1 MTVMTDLESEEVY
14 QLLVAFSSY
23 TELKR
28 KIIVCLAHI
37 YPQAVSGVQLS
48 KMIGYSGQ
56 ARTLY
61 RGVLDRLKE
70 DNVILLDKLTPKL
83 YSIRINHNHQLMKM
97 LVELAQTHG
106 TELKRQY
113 EEIIKEGEQNE

>member
-1 MTVMTDLESEEVY
+1 MGNNDSEEIY

-28 KIIVCLAHI
+28 KILLCLAHV

-48 KMIGYSGQ
+48 RMIGYSGQ

-61 RGVLDRLKE
+61 RGVLDRLKA

-83 YSIRINHNHQLMKM
+83 YSIRINHNHPLMKI
-97 LVELAQTHG
+97 LVDLSQTHG
-106 TELKRQY
+106 TQLSAKYNKFLEKG
-113 EEIIKEGEQNE
+113 EGFE